1 MYNKVE
7 FNTKVRRTRTII
19 LLIEKSV
26 SARIELVVKG
36 KSGYLSDDY
45 FRVRTYLR

>member
-1 MYNKVE
+1 ML
-7 FNTKVRRTRTII
+7 II

-26 SARIELVVKG
+26 SARIELVKG

-45 FRVRTYLR
+45 LRVRTYLGNKLG